1 MKNILVVCHDHTLS
15 GANRALMDWIPKK
28 ENYNFIFLIPRHN
41 ILLENEINKLGYS
54 FIIGHYLVP
63 VNHVGKIGI
72 KEFLKDFIKYFYS
85 ITFNKIML
93 MILFSKFKKMNI
105 DLVHSNSFAVTFG
118 VTLARLLKVKHIW
131 HVREFMEED
140 HQISHYNKT
149 KIKKYCDYSN
159 AIFISDVIKEKYNL
173 MFNRKSIVIY
183 DNVLYDNSYKKNR
196 VFMEDGICNLLIVGT
211 VSDNKGQK
219 DAIDAVCLL
228 NKNNYK
234 VKLYICGNGHK
245 EEDLKKYVINNKIDN
260 IEFLGYRNDIIEIRK
275 NSDIALMCSKKE
287 ALGRVT
293 IEGMYYGNLV
303 IGSDSGCTKYII
315 DNCKNGLL
323 YENNNIED
331 LSKKIIYA
339 IENKEKSAKMIEFAK
354 SYAIENFSGD
364 ISKKIIDFY
373 KNI

>member
-1 MKNILVVCHDHTLS
+1 MKNILIVCHDHTLS
-15 GANRALMDWIPKK
+15 GANRALMDWMPKK

-41 ILLENEINKLGYS
+41 ILLENEITKLGYS

-63 VNHVGKIGI
+63 VNHVGKIGL

-93 MILFSKFKKMNI
+93 MILFLKLKNKNI
-105 DLVHSNSFAVTFG
+105 ELVHSNSFAVTFG
-118 VTLARLLKVKHIW
+118 VALARLLKVKHIW

-140 HQISHYNKT
+140 HQISHYNKR

-173 MFNRKSIVIY
+173 MFSKKSIVIY

-196 VFMEDGICNLLIVGT
+196 LFMEDGICNLLIVGT

-234 VKLYICGNGHK
+234 VKLYICGNGPK

-293 IEGMYYGNLV
+293 IEGMYYENLV

-315 DNCKNGLL
+315 DNNKNGLL

-331 LSKKIIYA
+331 LTKKIIYA
-339 IENKEKSAKMIEFAK
+339 IENKEESSKMIDYAK
-354 SYAIENFSGD
+354 SYATANFSGD
-364 ISKKIIDFY
+364 ISKKITDFY